1 MPTYDFVPWDP
12 EGHSFTATFDD
23 DGQILSLEGPGAEG
37 MIDAVNESPEFF
49 PFPWWRTGFGT
60 SYEIIL
66 TEDGEQ
72 DDVCHVAEPVRRV
85 RPVRRASPVWSVR
98 THVANAARVAELE
111 RQVAELVATVE
122 ELRQQTDNE
131 GDDGER

>member
-1 MPTYDFVPWDP
+1 MP
-12 EGHSFTATFDD
+12 SMNR
-23 DGQILSLEGPGAEG
+23 LSSSRFRGGVRVSAR
-37 MIDAVNESPEFF
+37 
-49 PFPWWRTGFGT
+49 RTK
-60 SYEIIL
+60 IIL

-72 DDVCHVAEPVRRV
+72 DDVCHVAEPVRKVRPAAEPVRRV